1 MQINEILKK
10 ISLLEK
16 KVDALE
22 SRLNSNK
29 SSDFRNEKWDE
40 FHSIIRLQQK
50 NKIRKPFN

>member
-1 MQINEILKK
+1 MQLNEILKK

-29 SSDFRNEKWDE
+29 SSDSRNEKWDE
-40 FHSIIRLQQK
+40 FQSIIRLQQK
-50 NKIRKPFN
+50 NKIRKSLN